1 MKHIDIINACTDL
14 GVHVNGAHLGPIE
27 LTKNLTHSS
36 INEIFTLQYG
46 NVVKELEKNNKRKN
60 IDELNKFNE
69 KLYNLVSS
77 SLNNEKLPLTIGGD
91 HSLAIASALA
101 SIKKH
106 SNLGIIWF
114 DSHGD
119 YNTFDTT
126 ISGNI
131 HGLPLAVITNYEKRD
146 LAFFHSGNFYNPQN
160 TVIVGGRDIDDPLEI
175 ENLKEAGV
183 TVFSTEDVK
192 TKGADVITRK
202 AFEIASKNTNGVH
215 VSFDI
220 DLIDPEVAPGV
231 SIPAVDGIDQ
241 NAAYLMVDTIIK
253 KKNLVKSI
261 DLVEYN
267 PTLDVDNKTKIIALN
282 ILNKFLNNF
291 YCFIYF

>member
-14 GVHVNGAHLGPIE
+14 GVHVNGAHLGPTE
-27 LTKNLTHSS
+27 LTKNLAHSS

-220 DLIDPEVAPGV
+220 DLIDPKIAPGV

-241 NAAYLMVDTIIK
+241 NAAYSMVDTIIK

-267 PTLDVDNKTKIIALN
+267 PTLDIDNKTKIIALN

-291 YCFIYF
+291 

>member
-14 GVHVNGAHLGPIE
+14 GVHVNGAQLGSIE
-27 LTKNLTHSS
+27 LTSNIEHSS
-36 INEIFTLQYG
+36 INNIVTLQYD
-46 NVVKELEKNNKRKN
+46 NVIKETEKDNKKKN
-60 IDELNKFNE
+60 LDEINKFNE
-69 KLYNLVSS
+69 KLYALVSKT
-77 SLNNEKLPLTIGGD
+77 LENGNFPITVGGD

-101 SIKKH
+101 SIKKY

-119 YNTFDTT
+119 FNTFDTT

-131 HGLPLAVITNYEKRD
+131 HGLPLAVITNYEKKF
-146 LAFFHSGNFYNPQN
+146 LADFHTGNFYNPKN

-175 ENLKEAGV
+175 ENLREAGV

-192 TKGADVITRK
+192 NEGADVITRK
-202 AFEIASKNTNGVH
+202 AFQIAREGTNGVH
-215 VSFDI
+215 VSFDM
-220 DLIDPEVAPGV
+220 DLIDPKIAPGV
-231 SIPAVDGIDQ
+231 SIPAVNGINLDET
-241 NAAYLMVDTIIK
+241 YLMIENIIK
-253 KKNLVKSI
+253 NKNVVKSI

-267 PTLDVDNKTKIIALN
+267 PTFDIDKKTKIIAMN

-291 YCFIYF
+291 

>member
-14 GVHVNGAHLGPIE
+14 GVHVNGAHLGPTE
-27 LTKNLTHSS
+27 LTKNLAHSS

-160 TVIVGGRDIDDPLEI
+160 TVIVGGRDIDVPLEI

-220 DLIDPEVAPGV
+220 DLIDPKVAPGV

-267 PTLDVDNKTKIIALN
+267 PTLDIDNKTKIIALN

-291 YCFIYF
+291 